1 MYTQDFMC
9 DLCKKKKPKNPKHIW
24 KNLSVH
30 ITQYYSISANGV
42 MVLMR
47 SRGICEKPE
56 ASFSAAS
63 LNMPLPYT
71 VSKWTQKGIG
81 PADA

>member
-9 DLCKKKKPKNPKHIW
+9 DLCKKKQPKKTQTH

-30 ITQYYSISANGV
+30 STQYYSISARGV

-71 VSKWTQKGIG
+71 VSK
-81 PADA
+81 